1 MAPRIPFDHKRI
13 IMELNQVSRLAYMS
27 ATRFAVRIVLALMCA
42 IFLLG
47 FTGCSLDSNI
57 DKIKEDAYK
66 QGYEQGL
73 KDNSKTPITAPSWIP
88 ERKAAPKNPYIY
100 IPDYSPRTTKR
111 QLPTLGIIDEQ
122 EQDQQAEEERD
133 YWQLQQ
139 EQDQQQLED
148 EIEQLKRERDFA
160 RMEAEDARREAES
173 AKIEAE
179 TKLYFERKKA
189 EEAQYDMEHQE
200 YLRTHPWAKKPWE

>member
-1 MAPRIPFDHKRI
+1 MV
-13 IMELNQVSRLAYMS
+13 LNQVSGLIYMG
-27 ATRFAVRIVLALMCA
+27 ATRFAVQIVSALMCA
-42 IFLLG
+42 IFLLS
-47 FTGCSLDSNI
+47 FAGCPFDSNL

-88 ERKAAPKNPYIY
+88 EREKVTPSPYTY
-100 IPDYSPRTTKR
+100 TPGYLPRT
-111 QLPTLGIIDEQ
+111 QN
-122 EQDQQAEEERD
+122 QQSEAERD

-148 EIEQLKRERDFA
+148 EIEQLK
-160 RMEAEDARREAES
+160 MEADSARREAES

-179 TKLYFERKKA
+179 TRLYFERKKA